1 MTSVR
6 RRKPLAR
13 GLLIGT
19 LCAPLLALATPAAA
33 NHPVYVEGNCFGP
46 GAGDAATGLKQSP
59 VTAGTCGDYD
69 GDGRI
74 GKAEDRDGDN
84 NYGSINAAL
93 TAIAQN
99 GRVVIVTSG
108 TFPEVVRLKPT
119 DGGNVSLEAAEGVDA
134 NIDAVVQGDPG
145 NTARSAAQG
154 GIIIGACGQC
164 RVTVRNVMTR
174 NWTDGV
180 RVVGRS
186 HVHLDEVRAENNI
199 NYGVHVMGK
208 AKVSISNSQINAT
221 GFRKT
226 SVGVSPANPGVGV
239 SFEDRSKGSVFF
251 TSITGSAAA
260 GLNAHDNGRR
270 RGDTVRLNHVQVFD
284 NNPNFTTRDRW

>member
-19 LCAPLLALATPAAA
+19 LCAPLLALATPASA

-93 TAIAQN
+93 AAIAQN

-108 TFPEVVRLKPT
+108 TFSEVVRLTPT
-119 DGGNVSLEAAEGVDA
+119 EGGNVSLEAAEGVDA
-134 NIDAVVQGDPG
+134 SIDAVVQGDPR
-145 NTARSAAQG
+145 NTARSG
-154 GIIIGACGQC
+154 FSGIVINGCGQC

-180 RVVGRS
+180 RVSGRS
-186 HVHLDEVRAENNI
+186 HVHLDELRAENNA
-199 NYGVHVMGK
+199 NFGVRVMGK

-226 SVGVSPANPGVGV
+226 SAGVSPAKPGIGV
-239 SFEDRSKGSVFF
+239 SFEDRSRGSLFF

-260 GLNAHDNGRR
+260 GLSADDER
-270 RGDTVRLNHVQVFD
+270 RGRAPTIRVNHLQVFD
-284 NNPNFTTRDRW
+284 NRPNYVNSKRW

>member
-1 MTSVR
+1 MKSGP

-19 LCAPLLALATPAAA
+19 LCAPLLALATPASA

-46 GAGDAATGLKQSP
+46 GAGDAATGLRQSP
-59 VTAGTCGDYD
+59 VPAGTCGDYD

-84 NYGSINAAL
+84 NYGSINAAV
-93 TAIAQN
+93 TAVDNN
-99 GRVVIVTSG
+99 GRITIVASG
-108 TFPEVVRLKPT
+108 TFPEVVRLAPT
-119 DGGNVSLEAAEGVDA
+119 AGSNVSLEAAEGVDA
-134 NIDAVVQGDPG
+134 NIDAIVQGDPG
-145 NTARSAAQG
+145 NTARSGAP
-154 GIIIGACGQC
+154 GIVIDGCDQC

-180 RVVGRS
+180 RVLGRS
-186 HVHLDEVRAENNI
+186 HVHLDEVRAENNA
-199 NYGVHVMGK
+199 NYGVHVMDK

-226 SVGVSPANPGVGV
+226 SAGVSPANPGIGV
-239 SFEDRSKGSVFF
+239 SFEDESRGSVFF

-260 GLNAHDNGRR
+260 GLSADDER
-270 RGDTVRLNHVQVFD
+270 RGRARTIRINHIQVFD
-284 NNPNFTTRDRW
+284 NRPNYVNSKRW

>member
-1 MTSVR
+1 MTSGR

-46 GAGDAATGLKQSP
+46 GAGDAATGLRQSP
-59 VTAGTCGDYD
+59 VTPGTCGDYD

-74 GKAEDRDGDN
+74 GRAEDRDGDN

-99 GRVVIVTSG
+99 GRVVIVASG
-108 TFPEVVRLKPT
+108 TFPEVVKLAPT
-119 DGGNVSLEAAEGVDA
+119 AGGNVSLEAAEGVDA

-145 NTARSAAQG
+145 NTARSAAP
-154 GIIIGACGQC
+154 GIIIDGCGQC

-180 RVVGRS
+180 RVLGRS
-186 HVHLDEVRAENNI
+186 HVHLDELRAENNI
-199 NYGVHVMGK
+199 DYGVHVMGR

-221 GFRKT
+221 GFRADAE
-226 SVGVSPANPGVGV
+226 GPDQPDPGVGV
-239 SFEDRSKGSVFF
+239 FYEGRSKGSIHRSSV
-251 TSITGSAAA
+251 TGSALAGVASDDGAA
-260 GLNAHDNGRR
+260 G
-270 RGDTVRLNHVQVFD
+270 TIRLKLVQLFD
-284 NNPNFTTRDRW
+284 NSTNFATSQRW